1 MNPERVHTTMVSIG
15 ENLGSKKPIQQIVA
29 VSLTKKQPIL
39 EQKILG
45 ISFTTPMGLA
55 AGFDYEA
62 RLTQS
67 LFPWG
72 FGFQTV
78 GTITNNPYEG
88 NPRPMLGR
96 LPKSKS
102 LMVNKG
108 FKNLGA
114 ETTAKKLKGLTFKIP
129 VGISIGRTNS
139 PKLTTQEESIKDILI
154 AFRKFEKEKIK
165 NAYYEL
171 NISCPNLYGD
181 ITFYPPKNLDQL
193 LTAIDKLHLKKPVF
207 IKMPIE
213 KSDKEVLSM
222 LSIIAKH
229 SPQGVIF
236 GNLQKDRKNPVLV
249 KEEVSKFP
257 KGNFSGKPTY
267 KRSNELIKVTY
278 KKYRKRFVII
288 GCGGVFCAQD
298 AYEKITLGASLVQI
312 ITGMIF
318 EGPQVIA
325 AINMELPEL
334 LKKDGFTHIQEAIGS
349 RNSKK

>member
-1 MNPERVHTTMVSIG
+1 MC
-15 ENLGSKKPIQQIVA
+15 EN
-29 VSLTKKQPIL
+29 IL
-39 EQKILG
+39 EQ
-45 ISFTTPMGLA
+45 SFTVILFVWRFEDDSHDRPLGLTSREFEYREIGFESGGGLA
-55 AGFDYEA
+55 ILATKEVLVGQEIVEVA
-62 RLTQS
+62 KIRKSTSTVCTVLELTGCD
-67 LFPWG
+67 L
-72 FGFQTV
+72 
-78 GTITNNPYEG
+78 ED
-88 NPRPMLGR
+88 
-96 LPKSKS
+96 
-102 LMVNKG
+102 
-108 FKNLGA
+108 
-114 ETTAKKLKGLTFKIP
+114 E
-129 VGISIGRTNS
+129 
-139 PKLTTQEESIKDILI
+139 
-154 AFRKFEKEKIK
+154 
-165 NAYYEL
+165 
-171 NISCPNLYGD
+171 
-181 ITFYPPKNLDQL
+181 
-193 LTAIDKLHLKKPVF
+193 TAIDKLHLKKPVF

>member
-1 MNPERVHTTMVSIG
+1 
-15 ENLGSKKPIQQIVA
+15 
-29 VSLTKKQPIL
+29 
-39 EQKILG
+39 
-45 ISFTTPMGLA
+45 MGLA

-181 ITFYPPKNLDQL
+181 
-193 LTAIDKLHLKKPVF
+193 
-207 IKMPIE
+207 
-213 KSDKEVLSM
+213 
-222 LSIIAKH
+222 
-229 SPQGVIF
+229 
-236 GNLQKDRKNPVLV
+236 
-249 KEEVSKFP
+249 SK
-257 KGNFSGKPTY
+257 
-267 KRSNELIKVTY
+267 
-278 KKYRKRFVII
+278 
-288 GCGGVFCAQD
+288 
-298 AYEKITLGASLVQI
+298 
-312 ITGMIF
+312 
-318 EGPQVIA
+318 
-325 AINMELPEL
+325 
-334 LKKDGFTHIQEAIGS
+334 
-349 RNSKK
+349 